1 MVVEVRLNKNEKD
14 LFTLKCN
21 DTKISIQEFIE
32 ESKKIEGIEIGSKN
46 EILVFLDV
54 LATYKDDPNFIM
66 EIKEKIKF
74 SGMIQYYLIFP
85 FYYSFKKITKPE
97 YQSIVYS
104 MFCITSTSCI
114 VYDYIIKSNF
124 VEMIESVGFSQFFD
138 TILDCNFDEYKV
150 KAGLYV
156 LKNLNSKDSFR
167 LTSYTGSMRLFIIN
181 TILNNINKIDKK
193 YIIEMYDILLNK
205 YGLYNDVL
213 FEFINSISYMLDL
226 SKIDKEL
233 YYLSN
238 PNMVFDTENVVDPLD
253 KLNDLSQKDINSIKM
268 MSLFKNNLKE
278 LLILP
283 QIVNKE
289 EFPNINRLVA
299 KKFINSIFLTGFTLS
314 TKQYLNID
322 NKIILNKD
330 KFESFMKELVNT
342 IDEIFNRE
350 CTLLVKGLQNF
361 LISNHYLCTTVCKYV
376 LEYSKNKELK
386 KYLINNKL

>member
-54 LATYKDDPNFIM
+54 LATYKDDPNFIK
-66 EIKEKIKF
+66 EIKEKIKL
-74 SGMIQYYLIFP
+74 SDMIQYYLIFP

-104 MFCITSTSCI
+104 MFSITSTSCI

-322 NKIILNKD
+322 NRIILNKD

-361 LISNHYLCTTVCKYV
+361 LISSHYLCTTVCKYV